1 VIRLLGT
8 THENICRLKA
18 EELIDQGP
26 VKVAPSKMKNPSKS
40 PFTKGDLYCPL
51 WKRGLGGFFGEATF
65 VRSIHSRETDFDV
78 AVVD

>member
-1 VIRLLGT
+1 
-8 THENICRLKA
+8 
-18 EELIDQGP
+18 
-26 VKVAPSKMKNPSKS
+26 MKNPSKS